1 MSNKKPNLISD
12 MDKFKKDIKSEAQK
26 QQEKVVEQIPFDQY
40 FKWFADSY
48 SAQVHKVTTAKTDYN
63 QGMLKRIFNIA
74 SMKYGVLP
82 NMLYGNT
89 VVFKLYDIQTRKE
102 VNYATLFC
110 ENISDMPERLEK
122 NLFKEQRVGNI
133 VLQHYSVS
141 ASFVSCDGEYRN
153 RFSNYSDFIKAK
165 MDYPEIWNE
174 IEAYV
179 MKTMERRQWTIY
191 ASYFHG
197 RETEN
202 NIELERVIKSNLIAQ
217 SFLVLSW
224 FHTIYNEHL
233 GLTESH
239 MNATFKEILFNNSKV
254 DLEFIRELL
263 KKYKEEDI
271 ELFKVRT
278 SHIVHPIL
286 GSKSIRYIPL
296 GYKMIPLNLREV
308 QYPLKIQY
316 KPWREFL
323 IANKCND
330 LVINQIAPGFPITLD
345 WFLIKKSHKGL
356 FDNKSQYERMKHSEL
371 AKGILNLLYEAQRST
386 YFATTEFG
394 KSHKSS
400 EHIKQWISTK
410 FKRLNDKIREP
421 INYSIEEIIMSD
433 VTLAFPSEFV
443 GRTVAD
449 TVQLVK
455 KSKIYDQKIGK
466 PFHDYDMFAKYM
478 FEICYNLLVA
488 NKRLGVIHSDFH
500 LNNATIGFLYACD
513 VPNAKVIYE
522 IDSEHKF
529 TFANNGYFSCVID
542 FSRALIDPNM
552 HENLVDSSI
561 PESFRPIGDYDT
573 FEANEIQNIMH
584 WYLQLFPNK
593 AKQKEELVVMFKNN
607 FSAAFKL
614 LTCMDLYMFT
624 ARLNAMLS
632 QQDFPVNKKC
642 FELLEKLNRMS
653 ETYITTEINQLM
665 KDEGYAKQIIAD
677 EYPIAKIMKKCFV
690 DYLGEPESKKDV
702 VTDYYILDNPMAKSI
717 SKFETFPDVLKFSRF
732 YDAKGNTQD
741 IHAINSIKQATRDT
755 YEKRKLHS
763 LEHLK
768 FLAHKYLDSHT

>member
-1 MSNKKPNLISD
+1 MSKSKLISD
-12 MDKFKKDIKSEAQK
+12 MDKFKNEIKTESNEAK
-26 QQEKVVEQIPFDQY
+26 EKVIGQIPFDKY
-40 FKWFADSY
+40 FEWFHDSY
-48 SAQVHKVTTAKTDYN
+48 TEQIPKIALKTDYN

-89 VVFKLYDIQTRKE
+89 VVFKLYDIATRKE

-110 ENISDMPERLEK
+110 ENIADIPGRLEK
-122 NLFKEQRVGNI
+122 NLFPEQRVGNI
-133 VLQHYSVS
+133 VLQHYSAS
-141 ASFVSCDGEYRN
+141 ASFISCDGEYRG

-165 MDYPEIWNE
+165 IDYPEIWNE

-179 MKTMERRQWTIY
+179 MKTTDRRQWTIY
-191 ASYFHG
+191 SSYFHG
-197 RETEN
+197 RDTEN
-202 NIELERVIKSNLIAQ
+202 NMELERIIKSNLIAQ
-217 SFLVLSW
+217 SFLALSW
-224 FHTIYNEHL
+224 FHTIYTEYL

-239 MNATFKEILFNNSKV
+239 MNATFKEILFGNLKV
-254 DLEFIRELL
+254 DIEFIKELI
-263 KKYKEEDI
+263 KKYGEQDVEMLKI
-271 ELFKVRT
+271 RT

-308 QYPLKIQY
+308 QYPLKLKY

-356 FDNKSQYERMKHSEL
+356 FDNKSQYERLKHSEL

-386 YFATTEFG
+386 YFATTDFG
-394 KSHKSS
+394 KTNKTS

-410 FKRLNDKIREP
+410 FKRLNDKIRDP
-421 INYSIEEIIMSD
+421 IDYSIEEIIMSD
-433 VTLAFPSEFV
+433 VALAFPSEFV

-455 KSKIYDQKIGK
+455 KSKIYDQRIGR
-466 PFHDYDMFAKYM
+466 PFYDYDIFAKYM

-500 LNNATIGFLYACD
+500 LNNATIGYLYTSE

-522 IDSEHKF
+522 VDGEHKF
-529 TFANNGYFSCVID
+529 IFNNNGYFACIID
-542 FSRALIDPNM
+542 FSRSLVNPEEYENLID
-552 HENLVDSSI
+552 LSL
-561 PESFRPIGDYDT
+561 PESFRPISDYDK
-573 FEANEIQNIMH
+573 FESNEVQNLLH

-593 AKQKEELVVMFKNN
+593 TKQKEELIVMFKNN

-624 ARLNAMLS
+624 ARLDALLN

-642 FELLEKLNRMS
+642 FELLSKLNKMS
-653 ETYITTEINQLM
+653 EMYITTEINQLL
-665 KDEGYAKQIIAD
+665 DDQAYAKLILAND
-677 EYPIAKIMKKCFV
+677 FPIATIIKKCF
-690 DYLGEPESKKDV
+690 PEYILTDTAKKGKEV
-702 VTDYYILDNPMAKSI
+702 TVTDYYKLDNPFAKSI
-717 SKFETFPDVLKFSRF
+717 SKYELFPDVLKYSKF
-732 YDAKGNTQD
+732 YGPKGEVID
-741 IHAINSIKQATRDT
+741 IKAINQIKQDTRDT

-768 FLAHKYLDSHT
+768 FLAHKYLDND